1 MKLNDPKAFHT
12 YKAITVRVNKYEFDL
27 FEKAAAAASRDKI
40 DWMRRTLVKAAEG
53 RLVASLPQKTWW
65 DSVKELIGLSRC

>member
-1 MKLNDPKAFHT
+1 MKLNDPKAYHT

-40 DWMRRTLVKAAEG
+40 DWIRRSLIKVAEG
-53 RLVASLPQKTWW
+53 KLVESVPPKTKWEII
-65 DSVKELIGLSRC
+65 KRLIGLK

>member
-12 YKAITVRVNKYEFDL
+12 YKAITVRVNKYEADL
-27 FEKAAAAASRDKI
+27 FARAADSASRDKI

-53 RLVASLPQKTWW
+53 KLVAPLPPKTKWETI
-65 DSVKELIGLSRC
+65 KELIGLSRC